1 MRIAERVAKEMKM
14 TIFKDII
21 EEKAKICVTVDEA
34 SAVSKKRI
42 LVIYVQYTV
51 ESAPAPVMLFVTL
64 QELVSATAECVFN
77 TLLSTSNDCGF
88 ANEYL
93 KANLIAFCPD
103 GANIMLG
110 RKSGVAT
117 KLLENFPEIIIWN
130 CLNHQLHLSLDDSI
144 SEIKQVNH
152 LKILLDKSCSKYHP
166 PNKNQHKLLGNVP
179 KDLEVEIL
187 KIGQVKG
194 PK

>member
-21 EEKAKICVTVDEA
+21 EEQAQICVIVDEA

-51 ESAPAPVMLFVTL
+51 QSAPALVMLFVTL
-64 QELVSATAECVFN
+64 KELVSATAECIFN
-77 TLLSTSNDCGF
+77 TLLSTLNDCGF
-88 ANEYL
+88 TNEYL

-117 KLLENFPEIIIWN
+117 KL
-130 CLNHQLHLSLDDSI
+130 Q
-144 SEIKQVNH
+144 
-152 LKILLDKSCSKYHP
+152 KIFL
-166 PNKNQHKLLGNVP
+166 KLLFGTV
-179 KDLEVEIL
+179 
-187 KIGQVKG
+187 
-194 PK
+194 